1 MLLAYPR
8 WPKHFNRR
16 IKPDLPPKDPTPIR
30 DSQRVGSAQSV
41 PLVFN
46 GDGETA
52 DAHGGH
58 KRKALQAPVESDG
71 KAKIDG

>member
-1 MLLAYPR
+1 
-8 WPKHFNRR
+8 
-16 IKPDLPPKDPTPIR
+16 
-30 DSQRVGSAQSV
+30 V

-46 GDGETA
+46 DDGEA

-58 KRKALQAPVESDG
+58 KRKALQALVDSDG

>member
-1 MLLAYPR
+1 
-8 WPKHFNRR
+8 
-16 IKPDLPPKDPTPIR
+16 
-30 DSQRVGSAQSV
+30 V

-58 KRKALQAPVESDG
+58 KRKALQALVESDG